1 MNNLTRN
8 IVKNKSCMYY
18 IFLSILIL
26 FTGCAK
32 EDQDSII
39 PDNMK
44 YHEFESFSDF
54 KNTLENLS
62 EISDDTERQV
72 KLQSFW
78 DSLKSN
84 HQVPF
89 IFNDSV
95 AFLYQGNASSVFW
108 AGDFNGWSS
117 SPTYQ
122 GTKVGLSNIWML
134 EKKFPTDARLDYKI
148 IANGSWIL
156 DLANSYTQ
164 LSGFG
169 NNSELRMPD
178 WIFPQETILAAGVTR
193 GTLSNNLLIHSS
205 LLNYDLQYKV
215 YTPYGYDG
223 LSNLPVI
230 YVTDGHEYARD
241 LMGSMVIVLDNLIFS
256 NKINPV
262 IAVFID
268 PRQPDNLGINKRM
281 AQYTGNIQ
289 FANFVADELVLL
301 IDQQYKTNTNA
312 NARAILG
319 TSLGGWNSAYFGL
332 SRSDKFGLI
341 GIHSPAFDNLII
353 QSYSNSPKLPLKIFM
368 STGVIFDTQDRARTM
383 KVVFDTKGYPLL
395 YKEVNEGHSWGN
407 WRALMDEPLIYFFGK

>member
-1 MNNLTRN
+1 MN
-8 IVKNKSCMYY
+8 Y

-62 EISDDTERQV
+62 EILDDTERQV

-89 IFNDSV
+89 IYNDSV

-134 EKKFPTDARLDYKI
+134 ENKFPTDARLDYKI

-164 LSGFG
+164 LSGYG

-230 YVTDGHEYARD
+230 YVTDGHEYAND

-281 AQYTGNIQ
+281 TQYTGNIQ
-289 FANFVADELVLL
+289 FANFVADELVLV
-301 IDQQYKTNTNA
+301 IDQQFKTNTNA

-319 TSLGGWNSAYFGL
+319 TSLGGWRIIYKKIT
-332 SRSDKFGLI
+332 RSDKLGLI
-341 GIHSPAFDNLII
+341 GIH
-353 QSYSNSPKLPLKIFM
+353 
-368 STGVIFDTQDRARTM
+368 
-383 KVVFDTKGYPLL
+383 
-395 YKEVNEGHSWGN
+395 
-407 WRALMDEPLIYFFGK
+407 